1 MCISVHVR
9 THTYIMWV
17 SAYAMVLIAFCR
29 RVWCALN
36 AAPRLTLNP
45 PSLVYSFLFFVLS
58 FPSNRADQSSI
69 LKRSAAKSRIP
80 STCRWVYLYSF
91 LFSVSLS
98 LQRDQHV
105 AYVGN
110 NNICIYF
117 VVLIF
122 FFALY
127 IYLYIYIYIYIYIT
141 APTILIPR
149 SVHLWRNPWKMLVQS
164 IQPSFVVYVYTINQS
179 FNDFL
184 NRCTEFLI
192 DYSFMKDKLLE
203 NLFEHDI
210 KWYDIVAIT
219 LNCQLINIKRL
230 KCLNTCDTRFKEL
243 INRVWILAS
252 HGYLFHC
259 I

>member
-1 MCISVHVR
+1 
-9 THTYIMWV
+9 
-17 SAYAMVLIAFCR
+17 MVLIAFCR

-127 IYLYIYIYIYIYIT
+127 IYLYIYIYIYIYIYYRSYDPNSPICPSLAKSMENAST
-141 APTILIPR
+141 EYSAVFCCVCIYYKPIL
-149 SVHLWRNPWKMLVQS
+149 
-164 IQPSFVVYVYTINQS
+164 
-179 FNDFL
+179 
-184 NRCTEFLI
+184 
-192 DYSFMKDKLLE
+192 
-203 NLFEHDI
+203 
-210 KWYDIVAIT
+210 
-219 LNCQLINIKRL
+219 
-230 KCLNTCDTRFKEL
+230 
-243 INRVWILAS
+243 
-252 HGYLFHC
+252 
-259 I
+259 